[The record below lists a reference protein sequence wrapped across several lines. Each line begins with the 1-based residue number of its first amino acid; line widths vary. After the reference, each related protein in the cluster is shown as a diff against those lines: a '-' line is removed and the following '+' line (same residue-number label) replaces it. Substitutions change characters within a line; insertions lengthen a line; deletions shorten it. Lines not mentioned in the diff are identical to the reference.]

1 MLGFHLD
8 SARQEMV
15 LTGEPPSRYSSQ
27 VKTEL
32 EGGQAFDCSSTNAA
46 RVCTGNRPQLFFLS
60 ILRFR
65 TMSLRLSKL
74 ETVRVDDLAPSFS
87 ACNS

>member
-1 MLGFHLD
+1 MSAMNRWFQVEAVFLRGLHLLKAAVSDTADNAVEYSRDCPRCVD
-8 SARQEMV
+8 SIAQ
-15 LTGEPPSRYSSQ
+15 
-27 VKTEL
+27 
-32 EGGQAFDCSSTNAA
+32 
-46 RVCTGNRPQLFFLS
+46 FFLLS

-74 ETVRVDDLAPSFS
+74 ETVRVVDLAPSFS